1 MSKDFILPDIG
12 EGIVECEVVEWLVRE
27 GDEIKE
33 DQPVC
38 DVMTDKALVQ
48 IPAMS
53 DGVITKLYYKKGEV
67 AQVHAPLFAV
77 SSAQEAQQELT
88 PSQGVVEQI
97 MDKTPISLA
106 NSLKNEVIEDF
117 LLPDIG
123 EGIVEC
129 EVVEW
134 LVVEGEEVKEDQAI
148 CDVMTDKA
156 LVQIPSKS
164 DGVIYKLYYEKGEIA
179 EVHKPL
185 FSIAVDSLTSSNTSL
200 KNEKTNSQLINKTGG
215 HLEST
220 AIKQDP
226 IKFCQNTGEDHS
238 DLAISNVVPIASAS
252 NKAVASPAVR
262 RLAREMNLDIRT
274 VNGSGAKGRVFKQDL
289 IAHAQAQPTFVA
301 ASIIHSETES
311 KTETQAKSSPQQS
324 LGSSNVKPIKGI
336 EAVMAKAMQNSVST
350 IPHFTFSDEIDLTEL
365 VKLRKQL
372 KFEYEQQG
380 IKLTMMPFFM
390 KAMSLAIKQFPV
402 LNSQPNE
409 DCTELTYFND
419 HNIGMAVDSK
429 IGLLV
434 PNIKSCQTKSIK
446 DIAIAVME
454 MTELAREGRLPPD
467 KLKGGT
473 ISISNIGALGG
484 TTATPIINKPE
495 VAIVA
500 LGKMQTLPRFDDNGE
515 VQARQLMQ
523 VSWSGDHRVID
534 GGTIAR
540 FNNLWTQYLQNPS
553 SMFMDLI

>member
-1 MSKDFILPDIG
+1 
-12 EGIVECEVVEWLVRE
+12 
-27 GDEIKE
+27 
-33 DQPVC
+33 
-38 DVMTDKALVQ
+38 
-48 IPAMS
+48 
-53 DGVITKLYYKKGEV
+53 
-67 AQVHAPLFAV
+67 
-77 SSAQEAQQELT
+77 
-88 PSQGVVEQI
+88 
-97 MDKTPISLA
+97 MDKTPISPTNL
-106 NSLKNEVIEDF
+106 VIHEDF

-134 LVVEGEEVKEDQAI
+134 LVVEGEKVKEDQAI

-164 DGVIYKLYYEKGEIA
+164 DGIIHKLYYQKGDIA

-185 FSIAVDSLTSSNTSL
+185 FAIALDSSSSSNTVPL
-200 KNEKTNSQLINKTGG
+200 DNITNGQLTNKTSG
-215 HLEST
+215 HLESVEM
-220 AIKQDP
+220 KQDP
-226 IKFCQNTGEDHS
+226 SKVSQNTDKDHS
-238 DLAISNVVPIASAS
+238 DPAISNVVQIATAT

-274 VNGSGAKGRVFKQDL
+274 VNGSGVKGRVYKQDL
-289 IAHAQAQPTFVA
+289 IAHTKAQPAFVA
-301 ASIIHSETES
+301 ASVIHSQAE
-311 KTETQAKSSPQQS
+311 TETQVKPNTQQVH
-324 LGSSNVKPIKGI
+324 GSSYVEPIKGI
-336 EAVMAKAMQNSVST
+336 KAVMAKAMQNSVST

-372 KFEYEQQG
+372 KPDYEQQG

-390 KAMSLAIKQFPV
+390 KAMSMALKQFPV

-429 IGLLV
+429 ICLLV
-434 PNIKSCQTKSIK
+434 PNIKSCQNKSIK

-500 LGKMQTLPRFDDNGE
+500 LGKMQTLPRFDDKGE

-553 SMFMDLI
+553 SMFMDMI